1 MRIQIALVTLAMTAG
16 AVMAQDDVRPRPYRL
31 SVGTYDA
38 STGGSRTSFNGSYD
52 LALKSQKSS
61 AKYSVYVDTNSKR
74 RNGVTNSLTGFG
86 ASIRL
91 EDNDGKSGGHLYRGA
106 GLGLYTIKA
115 GATRSRMGGK
125 LFVGYERKEGVFAEA
140 DYTLIPK
147 VSGVNASG
155 LGLSLGYR
163 F

>member
-1 MRIQIALVTLAMTAG
+1 MRIQLAMIALAMAAG
-16 AVMAQDDVRPRPYRL
+16 AAFAQDDVRPRPYRL

-38 STGGSRTSFNGSYD
+38 NTGGSRRSFNFSYD
-52 LALKSQKSS
+52 LAFKKPTQGF
-61 AKYSVYVDTNSKR
+61 YSVYVDTNSKR
-74 RNGVTNSLTGFG
+74 RNGVTNSLTGVG
-86 ASIRL
+86 VSLRL
-91 EDNDGKSGGHLYRGA
+91 ENAGTDGHFYRGV

-140 DYTLIPK
+140 GYTLIPK